1 MDIRSLIPWNRS
13 KSVPVS
19 RLEDEGVSFL
29 ALHREMNRLFDD
41 FFRGFDLQTA
51 GSAWSSAWPQ
61 VDVSDSGKEI
71 KITAEL
77 PGLDEKDVELTLQNG
92 VLTIRGEKHAESD
105 GPQYSERWHG
115 SFQRSLQLGDDIDPE
130 KVSAS
135 FKKGLLTVNIAKKPE
150 AYSEGIR
157 IPINA

>member
-1 MDIRSLIPWNRS
+1 MNVRSLIPWNRS
-13 KSVPVS
+13 KAAPLS
-19 RLEDEGVSFL
+19 RFEDEGGPFL

-41 FFRGFDLQTA
+41 FFRGFDLPVG

-77 PGLDEKDVELTLQNG
+77 PGLDEKDVELALQNG
-92 VLTIRGEKHAESD
+92 VLTIRGEKRAESD
-105 GPQYSERWHG
+105 GPQYRERWHG
-115 SFQRSLQLGDDIDPE
+115 SFQRSLQLGDDIDPD

-135 FKKGLLTVNIAKKPE
+135 FKKGLLTVTVAKKPE
-150 AYSEGIR
+150 AHSERTR

>member
-1 MDIRSLIPWNRS
+1 MDVRSLIPWNRS

-19 RLEDEGVSFL
+19 RFEDEGRPFL

-41 FFRGFDLQTA
+41 FFRGFDLPV
-51 GSAWSSAWPQ
+51 GSSAWSSAWPQ
-61 VDVSDSGKEI
+61 VDVSDSGKEF

-77 PGLDEKDVELTLQNG
+77 PGLDEKDVELTLQDG
-92 VLTIRGEKHAESD
+92 VLTIRGEKHVDSE
-105 GPQYSERWHG
+105 GPHYSERWHG
-115 SFQRSLQLGDDIDPE
+115 SFQRSLHLGDAIDPD

-135 FKKGLLTVNIAKKPE
+135 FKKGLLTVSIAKKPE
-150 AYSEGIR
+150 AHSEGIR